1 MPTKTRSIPIT
12 DEQSWLENRL
22 LDITSTEVS
31 ALYDLS
37 PYQTEFELYHQKKEK
52 HVVRLEENERM
63 TWGKRLEDSIAHGAA
78 ETMGWNI
85 SKFDVYMSNPET
97 RMGSSFDYKINKT
110 ESMVG
115 MPMYGGAGILEIKNV
130 DGVAY
135 RKNWKDDG
143 NGNIEAPEH
152 IELQIQH
159 QMEVSGINWCAL
171 VALVGGNTQ
180 KIVFRKRDRAI
191 GEDLTKKVAEFW
203 GKMKAGTP
211 PNIDYLKD
219 AEYIIKTL
227 HNQADAGVMLDAD
240 EDLDRLIDEYNT
252 TNKEL
257 HSLSKAKDSIKAQ
270 ILERSQK
277 ASKIF
282 SKYGTIS
289 CGMSKESKGKLI
301 TQEMVGTY
309 QSPRKGYRMFR
320 FSSPKSN

>member
-1 MPTKTRSIPIT
+1 MPTRSIPIT

-52 HVVRLEENERM
+52 HVVRIEENERM

-85 SKFDVYMSNPET
+85 SKFDVYMSNPST

-159 QMEVSGINWCAL
+159 QMEVADMGWCAL

-203 GKMKAGTP
+203 GKIKAGTP

>member
-1 MPTKTRSIPIT
+1 MPTKTRVIPIT

-52 HVVRLEENERM
+52 HLI
-63 TWGKRLEDSIAHGAA
+63 RLEDNPRMFWGRTLESAIANGAA
-78 ETMGWNI
+78 ETMGWEI
-85 SKFDVYMSNPET
+85 EKFDDYLSNSET
-97 RMGSSFDYKINKT
+97 RMGSSFDFKINKSNKFDQPD
-110 ESMVG
+110 EGVG
-115 MPMYGGAGILEIKNV
+115 LLEIKNV

-159 QMEVSGINWCAL
+159 QMEVADMGWCAL

-203 GKMKAGTP
+203 GKIKAGTP

>member
-1 MPTKTRSIPIT
+1 MPTKSIPIT

-52 HVVRLEENERM
+52 HVVRIEENERM

-85 SKFDVYMSNPET
+85 SKFDVYMSNPKT
-97 RMGSSFDYKINKT
+97 RMGSSFDYKINKSNKFDPP
-110 ESMVG
+110 EDGV
-115 MPMYGGAGILEIKNV
+115 GILEIKNV

-159 QMEVSGINWCAL
+159 QMEVADINWCAL

-180 KIVFRKRDRAI
+180 KIIFRKRDRAI
-191 GEDLTKKVAEFW
+191 GEDLTKKVAAFW
-203 GKMKAGTP
+203 EKVKAGTP
-211 PNIDYLKD
+211 PDIDYLID
-219 AEYIIKTL
+219 ADYIIKTL
-227 HNQADAGVMLDAD
+227 HNQADAGVILNLTLPDEISVSKVASSVDVPCNTVPNCECDAFVP
-240 EDLDRLIDEYNT
+240 
-252 TNKEL
+252 
-257 HSLSKAKDSIKAQ
+257 S
-270 ILERSQK
+270 
-277 ASKIF
+277 
-282 SKYGTIS
+282 
-289 CGMSKESKGKLI
+289 
-301 TQEMVGTY
+301 
-309 QSPRKGYRMFR
+309 
-320 FSSPKSN
+320 

>member
-52 HVVRLEENERM
+52 HVVRIEENERM

-97 RMGSSFDYKINKT
+97 RMGSSFDYKINKSNKFDPP
-110 ESMVG
+110 EDGV
-115 MPMYGGAGILEIKNV
+115 GILEIKNV
-130 DGVAY
+130 DFSAY
-135 RKNWKDDG
+135 KKRWKDDG

-159 QMEVSGINWCAL
+159 QMEVADMGWCAL

-203 GKMKAGTP
+203 EKVKAGTP